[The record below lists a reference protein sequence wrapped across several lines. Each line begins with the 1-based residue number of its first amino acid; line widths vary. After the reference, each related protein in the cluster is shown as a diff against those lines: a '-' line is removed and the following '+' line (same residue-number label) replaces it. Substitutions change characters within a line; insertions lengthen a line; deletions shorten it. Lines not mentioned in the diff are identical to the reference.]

1 MKEEVIVNY
10 LDRHGLEA
18 KTGTTIL
25 VERKTWNRKWYAT
38 LFGKNKTEK
47 IYLNF
52 AEREFVIL
60 PLIQDSMTLIEG
72 DYAQVPL
79 IEVKSIYFKNQ
90 SNYYALMI
98 QYNDATATD
107 DRIKKYKVPKEVA
120 DSPWHKQN
128 LENLIERFGL
138 KESK

>member
-1 MKEEVIVNY
+1 MKEDVIVNY

-18 KTGTTIL
+18 KTGSTIL
-25 VERKTWNRKWYAT
+25 VERKTRNRKWYAT
-38 LFGKNKTEK
+38 LLGKNETEK

-52 AEREFVIL
+52 GKKEFVIL
-60 PLIQDSMTLIEG
+60 PLVQDSMALIEG

-79 IEVKSIYFKNQ
+79 LEVKSIYFKKQPNH
-90 SNYYALMI
+90 YTLII
-98 QYNDATATD
+98 QYNDATADD

-128 LENLIERFGL
+128 LANLIERFGL
-138 KESK
+138 KEPK

>member
-1 MKEEVIVNY
+1 MKEEVIINY
-10 LDRHGLEA
+10 LQRHGLEA
-18 KTGTTIL
+18 KTGDTIL
-25 VERKTWNRKWYAT
+25 VERKTRNRKWYAT
-38 LFGKNKTEK
+38 LLGKHETEK

-60 PLIQDSMTLIEG
+60 PIEKDSMTPIEG

-79 IEVKSIYFKNQ
+79 TEVKSIYFKKQ
-90 SNYYALMI
+90 SNFYNLLI

-120 DSPWHKQN
+120 DCSWHKEN
-128 LENLIERFGL
+128 LERLIERFGF

>member
-18 KTGTTIL
+18 KTGATIL
-25 VERKTWNRKWYAT
+25 VERKTRNRKWYAT
-38 LFGKNKTEK
+38 LFGKNETEK

-60 PLIQDSMTLIEG
+60 PIVQDSLALVEG

-79 IEVKSIYFKNQ
+79 LEVKSIYFKKQLNHY
-90 SNYYALMI
+90 SLMI
-98 QYNDATATD
+98 QYQNATADD
-107 DRIKKYKVPKEVA
+107 DRLKKYKVPKEVA
-120 DSPWHKQN
+120 DLPWHKEN
-128 LENLIERFGL
+128 LYNLIERFGL
-138 KESK
+138 KE